1 MACESSCAD
10 LDTTVSWQLVEGITI
25 GIGRV
30 RTVGGLDTKCE
41 PPKTGLS
48 NICASFCPYIAVVV
62 GKSVVQ
68 AGEIV
73 CNEALPLGTVGQ
85 RRVVYGHTI
94 G

>member
-1 MACESSCAD
+1 
-10 LDTTVSWQLVEGITI
+10 LVEGITI

-73 CNEALPLGTVGQ
+73 CNEALGTVGQ
-85 RRVVYGHTI
+85 CRVVYAHTI
-94 G
+94 GCAHL